1 MLRGL
6 RQRSVLVIGLP
17 GQQHPK
23 RVDAKRRTKRGV
35 QQRDETH
42 DQRDRTCPILA
53 LQQTPTREETCR
65 GFCQQQPSDDSEQGP
80 QPDRDFGRWATIGNM
95 KRVAEDDLRDN
106 DQGNSSNRVQRRVRH
121 PQNAHQPHMF
131 ANPAAT
137 KLNEAKP
144 GLAAASATLLS
155 HLQLR
160 ATLIAKHLLLLRPH
174 RLLSCIVRMQAR
186 SSSRRQ
192 FSVPSSQFSVLSLL
206 TIIWY
211 SLRTEN
217 RELRTAPKIEKAT
230 RQLGRPFLSR
240 ENSSNGGL
248 IHQNFLP
255 ESYEP

>member
-95 KRVAEDDLRDN
+95 KRVAEDDLRDTDKGTAPN
-106 DQGNSSNRVQRRVRH
+106 VVQRELHH

-131 ANPAAT
+131 ANAAAPQLD
-137 KLNEAKP
+137 KSQHR
-144 GLAAASATLLS
+144 LAAASAPLLS
-155 HLQLR
+155 RLQLR
-160 ATLIAKHLLLLRPH
+160 TTLIAKHLLLLRPH
-174 RLLSCIVRMQAR
+174 TLLSLYCTDA
-186 SSSRRQ
+186 STHQ
-192 FSVPSSQFSVLSLL
+192 FRNKFSVLSLL
-206 TIIWY
+206 
-211 SLRTEN
+211 
-217 RELRTAPKIEKAT
+217 
-230 RQLGRPFLSR
+230 
-240 ENSSNGGL
+240 
-248 IHQNFLP
+248 
-255 ESYEP
+255 

>member
-1 MLRGL
+1 MLRSL
-6 RQRSVLVIGLP
+6 RQRFVLVIGLP
-17 GQQHPK
+17 GQQHPQ
-23 RVDAKRRTKRGV
+23 RVDAERRTEWDV

-65 GFCQQQPSDDSEQGP
+65 GFCQQQPSDDTEQGP
-80 QPDRDFGRWATIGNM
+80 QPDRDFRRWATIGNM

-131 ANPAAT
+131 ANAAAPQ
-137 KLNEAKP
+137 LDESQHR
-144 GLAAASATLLS
+144 LAAASATLLS
-155 HLQLR
+155 RLQLR
-160 ATLIAKHLLLLRPH
+160 TTLIAKHLLPLRPH
-174 RLLSCIVRMQAR
+174 TLCQCIVRTQAFT
-186 SSSRRQ
+186 SSET
-192 FSVPSSQFSVLSLL
+192 SSQFPVLSRLKPGSRL
-206 TIIWY
+206 
-211 SLRTEN
+211 LRTEN
-217 RELRTAPKIEKAT
+217 RELRTHQTASKNEKAT

-248 IHQNFLP
+248 IHQNFLR